1 MELLTIS
8 KAAKK
13 LGVHPNSLRNWEKQ
27 GLIKPIRLPKGQRR
41 YSMDELNRL
50 LQSGQLTDNQETVVL
65 YARLYARVSTKKQA
79 DAGNLERQMDRLRQ
93 YTKEHNFI
101 VKAEFM
107 DVASGLNQKR
117 RGLTN
122 VLKLA
127 ERGEYKK
134 LVIEYPDRLARFGYS
149 YIERHLRYCGVEV
162 IAIAEK
168 ESEDAQSE
176 LVRDL
181 LAIVTSFS
189 ARLYGA
195 RGGKKVR
202 QGFRELIAE
211 VSQDEETEEKQ
222 KEIGPS

>member
-13 LGVHPNSLRNWEKQ
+13 LGVHPNSLRNWEKR
-27 GLIKPIRLPKGQRR
+27 GLIKPVRLPGGQRR

-50 LQSGQLTDNQETVVL
+50 LQSGQLTDGQEAVV
-65 YARLYARVSTKKQA
+65 LYARVSTKKQA
-79 DAGNLERQMDRLRQ
+79 DAGNLDRQMERLRH
-93 YTKEHNFI
+93 YARENGFT
-101 VKAEFM
+101 VRAEFT

-127 ERGEYKK
+127 EQGEYKK
-134 LVIEYPDRLARFGYS
+134 LIIEYPDRLARFGYS
-149 YIERHLRYCGVEV
+149 YLERHLKYCGVEI

-168 ESEDAQSE
+168 EPEDVNSE

-181 LAIVTSFS
+181 LAIVTTFS
-189 ARLYGA
+189 TRLYGA

-202 QGFRELIAE
+202 QGFRELIAG
-211 VSQDEETEEKQ
+211 VTRDEEAEKETDQ
-222 KEIGPS
+222 S

>member
-27 GLIKPIRLPKGQRR
+27 GLIKPVRLPGGQRR

-50 LQSGQLTDNQETVVL
+50 LQSGQLTDSQEAVV
-65 YARLYARVSTKKQA
+65 LYARVSTKKQA
-79 DAGNLERQMDRLRQ
+79 DAGNLDRQMERLRQ
-93 YTKEHNFI
+93 YARERKFN
-101 VKAEFM
+101 VKAELT

-134 LVIEYPDRLARFGYS
+134 LIIEYPDRLARFGYS
-149 YIERHLRYCGVEV
+149 YIERHLRYCGVE
-162 IAIAEK
+162 IAAIAEK
-168 ESEDAQSE
+168 EPEDAQSE

-211 VSQDEETEEKQ
+211 ASQSEKTEEQ
-222 KEIGPS
+222 QEEAD

>member
-27 GLIKPIRLPKGQRR
+27 GLIKPVRLPGGQRR

-50 LQSGQLTDNQETVVL
+50 LQSGQLTDSQEAVV
-65 YARLYARVSTKKQA
+65 LYARVSTKKQA
-79 DAGNLERQMDRLRQ
+79 DAGNLDRQMERLRQ
-93 YTKEHNFI
+93 YARERKFN
-101 VKAEFM
+101 VKAELT

-134 LVIEYPDRLARFGYS
+134 LIIEYPDRLARFGYS
-149 YIERHLRYCGVEV
+149 YIERHLRYCGVEIV
-162 IAIAEK
+162 AIAEK
-168 ESEDAQSE
+168 EPEDAQSE

-211 VSQDEETEEKQ
+211 ASQSEKTEEQ
-222 KEIGPS
+222 QEEAD

>member
-13 LGVHPNSLRNWEKQ
+13 LGVHPNSLRNWEKR
-27 GLIKPIRLPKGQRR
+27 GLIKPVRLPGGQRR

-50 LQSGQLTDNQETVVL
+50 LQSGQLTDGQETVV
-65 YARLYARVSTKKQA
+65 LYARVSTKKQA
-79 DAGNLERQMDRLRQ
+79 DAGNLDRQMGRLRQ
-93 YTKEHNFI
+93 YARENGFT
-101 VKAEFM
+101 VRAEFT
-107 DVASGLNQKR
+107 DVVSGLNQKR
-117 RGLTN
+117 RGLAN

-127 ERGEYKK
+127 EQGEYKK
-134 LVIEYPDRLARFGYS
+134 LIIEYPDRLARFGYE
-149 YIERHLRYCGVEV
+149 YIERHLRYCGVEI

-168 ESEDAQSE
+168 EPEDAHTE

-202 QGFRELIAE
+202 RGFRELIAE
-211 VSQDEETEEKQ
+211 AFQNEEAEKEQ
-222 KEIGPS
+222 KETG

>member
-27 GLIKPIRLPKGQRR
+27 GLIKPVRLPGGQRR

-50 LQSGQLTDNQETVVL
+50 LQSGQLTDSQEAVV
-65 YARLYARVSTKKQA
+65 LYARVSTKKQA
-79 DAGNLERQMDRLRQ
+79 DAGNLERQMKRLCQ
-93 YTKEHNFI
+93 YAKERDFTI
-101 VKAEFM
+101 KAEFM

-168 ESEDAQSE
+168 EQKDAQSE
-176 LVRDL
+176 LVDS
-181 LAIVTSFS
+181 IKYNVTSTCP
-189 ARLYGA
+189 AINVA
-195 RGGKKVR
+195 W
-202 QGFRELIAE
+202 
-211 VSQDEETEEKQ
+211 TN
-222 KEIGPS
+222 